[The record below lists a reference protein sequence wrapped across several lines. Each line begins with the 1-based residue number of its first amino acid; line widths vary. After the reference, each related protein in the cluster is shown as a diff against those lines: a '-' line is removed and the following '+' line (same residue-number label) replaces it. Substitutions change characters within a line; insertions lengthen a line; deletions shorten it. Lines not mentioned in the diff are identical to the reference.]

1 MIDFENSILRP
12 KIKMSSATCGFA
24 CKNQRRGPQE
34 GGCAVLSVQYGDFR
48 AALTMGLTM
57 GLEDALVVELDREE
71 D

>member
-1 MIDFENSILRP
+1 ML
-12 KIKMSSATCGFA
+12 T
-24 CKNQRRGPQE
+24 
-34 GGCAVLSVQYGDFR
+34 VQYGDSR